1 MTSQRDSRALL
12 AVVVLSTVLLARAG
26 AVGAAVSPPR
36 IVLAPSDTA
45 HSGGVNSTAALSANT
60 TTLPNAAGQDRN
72 GYLGVFT
79 HAAPY
84 FSVQAADATC
94 SGLATVSKQA
104 AAHKCAYATNA
115 GPFKSLIS
123 GGCIG
128 AVIVDGVTV
137 ASAYG
142 GSNAMFGLTRGGDWV
157 LGTVSNASEAA
168 QLGLTQLVTGFNWL
182 VYDGQ
187 AVVASA
193 GGEQAPRT
201 AVGVDGQGRLVL
213 LEVDGCEKCKTGKGF
228 TMKQLA
234 DFLASGAVGDVRHA
248 INLDGG
254 GSSTFVQNGKVV
266 DYPTC
271 IDVHLRCER
280 SVSTIMCV
288 R

>member
-1 MTSQRDSRALL
+1 MANQHISVFA
-12 AVVVLSTVLLARAG
+12 AVVCACVLLTAACTS
-26 AVGAAVSPPR
+26 AVTPPH
-36 IVLAPSDTA
+36 IVFAPSDTA
-45 HSGGVNSTAALSANT
+45 HTGGVNSTAPLAVNT
-60 TTLPNAAGQDRN
+60 TTFPNLAGDDRN

-84 FSVQAADATC
+84 FSVQSADSACT
-94 SGLATVSKQA
+94 GLATVSKQA
-104 AAHKCAYATNA
+104 SAHDCTYATNG

-137 ASAYG
+137 ASDYTAAG
-142 GSNAMFGLTRGGDWV
+142 DMFGLTAAGDWV
-157 LGTVSNASEAA
+157 LGTVSNASQAA
-168 QLGLTQLVTGFNWL
+168 QLGLTQLVTGFGWL

-187 AVVASA
+187 AVVTTA

-228 TMKQLA
+228 TLKQLA
-234 DFLASGAVGDVRHA
+234 DFLASGAAGDVRHA

-254 GSSTFVQNGKVV
+254 GSSTFVQKGVVV